1 MSIIWERYI
10 DLDKQENKFMNY
22 EILFLLQKIIKN

>member
-10 DLDKQENKFMNY
+10 DLDKQEEQIMNY
-22 EILFLLQKIIKN
+22 EILFLLRKIIKN

>member
-10 DLDKQENKFMNY
+10 DLDKQKEQIY
-22 EILFLLQKIIKN
+22 EILFLLRKNN

>member
-22 EILFLLQKIIKN
+22 EILFLLRKNN

>member
-10 DLDKQENKFMNY
+10 DLDKQKFMNY
-22 EILFLLQKIIKN
+22 EILFLLRKNN

>member
-10 DLDKQENKFMNY
+10 DLDKQEEQIMNY
-22 EILFLLQKIIKN
+22 EIFLLRKIIKN

>member
-10 DLDKQENKFMNY
+10 DLDKQEEQIY
-22 EILFLLQKIIKN
+22 ELWNIISFTKNN

>member
-22 EILFLLQKIIKN
+22 EILFLLRKIIKN